1 MRAEYILRAEGVRYG
16 KNSFTSILCA
26 AAISVYAAVP
36 ADRLVAYYP
45 CSGSVADLAGTDLGK
60 DTAVNV
66 TFASDRFGN
75 PESAC
80 AFDGETS
87 YFSLPDN
94 DAFSIM
100 TQRRSPLPHG

>member
-1 MRAEYILRAEGVRYG
+1 MG

-45 CSGSVADLAGTDLGK
+45 CSGSVAHLAGTDLGK
-60 DTAVNV
+60 DTVLNV

-94 DAFSIM
+94 DAFSFM
-100 TQRRSPLPHG
+100 TQRRSSLPHG